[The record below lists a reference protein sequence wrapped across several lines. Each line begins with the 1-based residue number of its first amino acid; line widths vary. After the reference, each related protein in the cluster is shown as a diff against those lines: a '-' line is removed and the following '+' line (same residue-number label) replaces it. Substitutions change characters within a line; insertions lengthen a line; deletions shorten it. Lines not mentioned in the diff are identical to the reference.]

1 MSMRIFG
8 SRCPIS
14 GRRPGEGRD
23 PAPPSFPRRWIPA
36 CAGTTPIKE
45 VRVISSRWT
54 GALLALFVSAAALAQ
69 PGDNTLNIRDA
80 DIRVFIETVS
90 EITGKNFIVD
100 PNVQGK
106 VNVVSNRPMDA
117 EQVYDVFE
125 SVLRVHGYVAV
136 PAGSMVKIV
145 PEAVAKADA
154 GYTDDA
160 PGPDTLVTRIID
172 LEHVAA
178 AELLPLLN
186 QLVPQSGQV
195 SAHQGSNSLV
205 ITDRAGNLARIEA
218 IVRRI
223 DTGSDAA
230 VEMITLRHANAVELA
245 RTLTLL
251 ADDPAGQAGVGSK
264 SRVFADA
271 RTNSILLSG
280 DPGARLRI
288 RTLVAH
294 LDTPLESGE
303 GTQVYYLRYAKA
315 EDLVPVLEQTASAL
329 TGSTGKEG
337 EVKSVTI
344 QAHGETN
351 ALVISASPAVYDALV
366 SVVRQLDVRR
376 AQVLIEGVI
385 AEVSDEYASQL
396 GVQWQ
401 STAVDQRADGSL
413 GSGVIGG
420 TNFPGAGGPGGIL
433 GAAVNPLGVGGGLNI
448 GYIGGTITLPGSDT
462 PILQLGALV
471 SALRGDGKT
480 NILSYPNAVALDHQE
495 TQLKVGQEVP
505 FLTGSYSNLAGVGGG
520 TGGASPVNPFQTIE
534 RKDVGLNLTVTP
546 HINEGDSVRLD
557 IKLEVS
563 SLAPNVAGA
572 SDLITNKRE
581 ITTAVLVSDGAML
594 VLGGLVSE
602 EIKENVNKVPALGDI
617 PVLGNLFRY
626 RNTNRIKRNLMVFL
640 KPTILRDPAIESAIS
655 SEKYNFIRA
664 EQLELRDRGAIQA
677 RPEHYPV
684 LPEWR
689 PPMPLPPGEGAPR

>member
-1 MSMRIFG
+1 MTP
-8 SRCPIS
+8 SRLLH
-14 GRRPGEGRD
+14 
-23 PAPPSFPRRWIPA
+23 ALFFL
-36 CAGTTPIKE
+36 
-45 VRVISSRWT
+45 
-54 GALLALFVSAAALAQ
+54 LLAAPAAAQ
-69 PGDNTLNIRDA
+69 PGDHTLNLKDA
-80 DIRVFIETVS
+80 DIRVFIATVS

-100 PNVQGK
+100 PRVEGK
-106 VNVVSNRPMDA
+106 VNVVSTMPMDA

-125 SVLRVHGYVAV
+125 SVLRVHGYAAV

-145 PEAVAKADA
+145 PEAVAKQDGAPGADS
-154 GYTDDA
+154 
-160 PGPDTLVTRIID
+160 PGPDTLVTRIIE
-172 LEHVAA
+172 LKHVSA
-178 AELLPLLN
+178 AELIPILA

-195 SAHQGSNSLV
+195 SAHPGSNSLL
-205 ITDRAGNLARIEA
+205 ITDRAGNVARIEA
-218 IVRRI
+218 IIRRI

-230 VEMITLRHANAVELA
+230 IEMIPLKHANAVELA

-251 ADDPAGQAGVGSK
+251 GDDKTAQVNGTAAAK
-264 SRVFADA
+264 VFADA
-271 RTNSILLSG
+271 RTNAILLSG
-280 DPGARLRI
+280 DPGGRLRM
-288 RTLVAH
+288 RTLIAN

-315 EDLVPVLEQTASAL
+315 EDLVPVLEQTAASL
-329 TGSTGKEG
+329 TGMTGKEG
-337 EVKSVTI
+337 EAKAATI

-351 ALVISASPAVYDALV
+351 SLVISAAPAIYDALV
-366 SVVRQLDVRR
+366 GVVRQLDVRR

-385 AEVSDEYASQL
+385 AEVSDEYASQI

-413 GSGVIGG
+413 GEGVIGG

-448 GYIGGTITLPGSDT
+448 GYIGGTITLPGSDK

-480 NILSYPNAVALDHQE
+480 NILSVPNAVALDHQE

-505 FLTGSYSNLAGVGGG
+505 FLTGSYSNLSGVGGG

-572 SDLITNKRE
+572 TDLITNKRE

-602 EIKENVNKVPALGDI
+602 ELRENVNKVPALGDI

-626 RNTNRIKRNLMVFL
+626 RNTTRTKRNLMVFL
-640 KPTILRDPAIESAIS
+640 KPTILRDPAIESAVS
-655 SEKYNFIRA
+655 SDKYNFIRT
-664 EQLELRDRGAIQA
+664 EQLRMRDRREVQT
-677 RPEHYPV
+677 RPEQYPV

-689 PPMPLPPGEGAPR
+689 VPLPLPEPPR

>member
-1 MSMRIFG
+1 MIRIATKA
-8 SRCPIS
+8 IS
-14 GRRPGEGRD
+14 V
-23 PAPPSFPRRWIPA
+23 
-36 CAGTTPIKE
+36 AGL
-45 VRVISSRWT
+45 
-54 GALLALFVSAAALAQ
+54 LLAGGASAQ

-100 PNVQGK
+100 PRVEGK
-106 VNVVSNRPMDA
+106 VNVVSKRPMSEA
-117 EQVYDVFE
+117 EVYDVFE
-125 SVLRVHGYVAV
+125 SVLRVHGYAAI
-136 PAGSMVKIV
+136 PAGSMIKIV
-145 PEAVAKADA
+145 PEAMAKQDGAPSRDL
-154 GYTDDA
+154 
-160 PGPDTLVTRIID
+160 PGPDTLVTRIIE
-172 LEHVAA
+172 LEHIAA
-178 AELLPLLN
+178 SELIPILA

-195 SAHQGSNSLV
+195 SPHQGSNSLI
-205 ITDRAGNLARIEA
+205 ITDRAGNLARVEA
-218 IVRRI
+218 IIRRI
-223 DTGSDAA
+223 DTSSDAA
-230 VEMITLRHANAVELA
+230 VEMIPLKHANAVELA

-251 ADDPAGQAGVGSK
+251 ADDKTGQLNATAPAK
-264 SRVFADA
+264 VFADA

-280 DPGARLRI
+280 DPGARLRM
-288 RTLVAH
+288 RTLIAH

-315 EDLVPVLEQTASAL
+315 EDLVPVLEQTAASL
-329 TGSTGKEG
+329 TGATGKEG
-337 EVKSVTI
+337 EAKAATI
-344 QAHGETN
+344 QAHAETN
-351 ALVISASPAVYDALV
+351 SLVISAAPAIYDALV
-366 SVVRQLDVRR
+366 AVVRQLDVRR
-376 AQVLIEGVI
+376 AQVLIEGII
-385 AEVSDEYASQL
+385 AEVSDEYAAQI

-401 STAVDQRADGSL
+401 STAVDPRADGTL
-413 GSGVIGG
+413 GEGVIGG

-433 GAAVNPLGVGGGLNI
+433 GAAVNPLGVGAGLNI
-448 GYIGGTITLPGSDT
+448 GYIGGTITLPGSDK

-505 FLTGSYSNLAGVGGG
+505 FLTGSYSNLAGTG
-520 TGGASPVNPFQTIE
+520 TGSGASPVNPFQTIE

-563 SLAPNVAGA
+563 SLAPSVAGA
-572 SDLITNKRE
+572 TDLITNKRE

-617 PVLGNLFRY
+617 PLLGNLFRY

-640 KPTILRDPAIESAIS
+640 KPTILRDPALESSIS

-664 EQLELRDRGAIQA
+664 EQLEMRDKREIMA
-677 RPEHYPV
+677 RPENYPV
-684 LPEWR
+684 LPEWH
-689 PPMPLPPGEGAPR
+689 PPMPLPVEPGSRE